1 MTGKIVSK
9 WLRIAAT
16 VLLAVL
22 LLHLAMRG
30 VNFSETW
37 HILQGIRWYYLAAAL
52 ALNFISPL
60 VRAWRWR
67 ELFDGE
73 APGFWLLVR
82 AVATGQTLN
91 LTVPFRTGEVA
102 RVLMIDRRKLDTA
115 GTVAIEKL
123 MDAGFF
129 AALCLLL
136 PFLWVVPKWLEKP
149 RLSVIAMAGVY
160 LIVVGL
166 IAIALRITR
175 FPRFI
180 RIPPIKKV
188 PFLFVTTLA
197 IGVSGVVVNDLVIR
211 CLGIQT
217 RFMAAVVLLVI
228 LQVGVAVPSTPGKL
242 GVFQYLSVLGLS
254 LFGVANASG
263 LAFGLLMHLL
273 VFLPTATITAV
284 FLLLAK
290 RDDLKTPRAFKAN
303 RKARKDLEEKEML

>member
-1 MTGKIVSK
+1 MTGKTAFK

-16 VLLAVL
+16 VLLSFL
-22 LLHLAMRG
+22 LLYLAMRG
-30 VNFSETW
+30 VKFSETW
-37 HILQGIRWYYLAAAL
+37 RILQGIRWYYLAAAL

-67 ELFDGE
+67 ELFDGK

-102 RVLMIDRRKLDTA
+102 RVLMVGGRKLDTA

-136 PFLWVVPKWLEKP
+136 PFIWVVPKWLEKP

-160 LIVVGL
+160 LVVVGL
-166 IAIALRITR
+166 IVVIPRITR

-180 RIPPIKKV
+180 RIPPIRKV
-188 PFLFVTTLA
+188 PFLFVTTLL
-197 IGVSGVVVNDLVIR
+197 IGIGGVVVNHLVIR

-217 RFMAAVVLLVI
+217 PFMAAVVLLVI
-228 LQVGVAVPSTPGKL
+228 LQAGVAVPSTPGKV
-242 GVFQYLSVLGLS
+242 GVFQYLAVLGLS
-254 LFGVANASG
+254 LFGVDNAQG
-263 LAFGLLMHLL
+263 LAFGLIMHLL
-273 VFLPTATITAV
+273 VFLPTATLAAV

-290 RDDLKTPRAFKAN
+290 NGSAKSVRVGT
-303 RKARKDLEEKEML
+303 